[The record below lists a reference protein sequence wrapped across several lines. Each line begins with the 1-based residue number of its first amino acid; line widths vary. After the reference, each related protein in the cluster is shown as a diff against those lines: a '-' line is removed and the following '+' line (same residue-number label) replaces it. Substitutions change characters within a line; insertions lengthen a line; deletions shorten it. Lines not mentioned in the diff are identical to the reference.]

1 MSKGSGGSQTQ
12 TVKQEPYIGQQPYL
26 LDLYSKAKALPVQQ
40 FFPGQTYASPSD
52 LTFQA
57 EQLAEQA
64 ALGPQSTIAGS
75 IVPSIQEQLMSPAQR
90 FSDPLLQE
98 SLRAGLRPMEESAS
112 RLLQQAR
119 RDATGAGQLGGT
131 RQGILESEVIKDLL
145 TKQSDVASR
154 LYGDVYGQTLAA
166 QGRGLG
172 LVPTAMQSIMS
183 PSATLA
189 NIAAAQTARAQQPI
203 TEAMQRFAFEQ
214 AAPGEALDRYANIA
228 AGTILPGTATTTGPG
243 TSGPGGLAGAL
254 GGAGLAS
261 SLGIGA
267 GSTFAGAM
275 PSLFQT
281 AIGTA
286 GPQIPG
292 ALAGSGLGA
301 INPYIAGAALL
312 GGLF

>member
-1 MSKGSGGSQTQ
+1 MSKGSAPSTQ
-12 TVKQEPYIGQQPYL
+12 TMKSEPWEGQAPYL
-26 LDLYSKAKALPVQQ
+26 RDLYSQAQALPIQQ
-40 FFPGQTYASPSD
+40 FYPNQTYASPSD

-57 EQLAEQA
+57 EQLAQQS

-90 FSDPLLQE
+90 FNDPLLQQ

-119 RDATGAGQLGGT
+119 RGATKAGQLGGT

-183 PSATLA
+183 PSASLS

-214 AAPGEALDRYANIA
+214 AAPGQALSQYANIA
-228 AGTILPGTATTTGPG
+228 GGTIIPGTQTTTGPG
-243 TSGPGGLAGAL
+243 TQGPGALAGAL
-254 GGAGLAS
+254 GGAGLGAS
-261 SLGIGA
+261 LMPGATIG
-267 GSTFAGAM
+267 
-275 PSLFQT
+275 
-281 AIGTA
+281 GT
-286 GPQIPG
+286 G
-292 ALAGSGLGA
+292 ALAA
-301 INPYIAGAALL
+301 MNPYVLGGALI
-312 GGLF
+312 GGLFK

>member
-26 LDLYSKAKALPVQQ
+26 LDLYSKAQALPTQQ
-40 FFPGQTYASPSD
+40 FYPGQTFASPSD

-57 EQLAEQA
+57 EQLAQQA
-64 ALGPQSTIAGS
+64 ALGPQTTIAGS
-75 IVPSIQEQLMSPAQR
+75 IIPSIQEQLMSPAQR

-154 LYGDVYGQTLAA
+154 LYGDVYGDTLSSQSRALA
-166 QGRGLG
+166 FA
-172 LVPTAMQSIMS
+172 PSAMSTLMQ

-214 AAPGEALDRYANIA
+214 AAPGQALDRYANIA
-228 AGTILPGTATTTGPG
+228 AGTIIPGTQTTTGPG
-243 TSGPGGLAGAL
+243 AQSPGFAAGAL
-254 GGAGLAS
+254 GGAGLG
-261 SLGIGA
+261 SLIPYTAPVSGIFGTGA
-267 GSTFAGAM
+267 TLAPGM
-275 PSLFQT
+275 V
-281 AIGTA
+281 
-286 GPQIPG
+286 GPTVKAG
-292 ALAGSGLGA
+292 ALAGF
-301 INPYIAGAALL
+301 NPYILGGALL
-312 GGLF
+312 GGLFS

>member
-1 MSKGSGGSQTQ
+1 MSKGSGSNTTTQ
-12 TVKQEPYIGQQPYL
+12 KADPWAGQQPYL
-26 LDLYSKAKALPVQQ
+26 LDLYAKAQGLPTQQ
-40 FFPGQTYASPSD
+40 FFPGQTYATPSD

-131 RQGILESEVIKDLL
+131 RQGILESEVLKDLL

-154 LYGDVYGQTLAA
+154 LYGDVYGQTLASQNRA
-166 QGRGLG
+166 LG

-183 PSATLA
+183 PAASLA
-189 NIAAAQTARAQQPI
+189 SIAESQTARAQQPI
-203 TEAMQRFAFEQ
+203 DEAMRRFAFEQ
-214 AAPGEALDRYANIA
+214 EAPGRALSQYANIA
-228 AGTILPGTATTTGPG
+228 AGTILPGTQTTTGPG
-243 TSGPGGLAGAL
+243 TSGPGVVAGAL
-254 GGAGLAS
+254 GGAGLG
-261 SLGIGA
+261 SLVPFTAAKGA
-267 GSTFAGAM
+267 VGLAAM
-275 PSLFQT
+275 
-281 AIGTA
+281 
-286 GPQIPG
+286 
-292 ALAGSGLGA
+292 
-301 INPYIAGAALL
+301 NPYVLGGALL
-312 GGLF
+312 GGLFS

>member
-1 MSKGSGGSQTQ
+1 MSKGSGSNTTTQ
-12 TVKQEPYIGQQPYL
+12 KADPWAGQQPYL
-26 LDLYSKAKALPVQQ
+26 LDLYAKAQGLPTQQ
-40 FFPGQTYASPSD
+40 FFPGQTYATPSD

-131 RQGILESEVIKDLL
+131 RQGILESEVLKDLL

-154 LYGDVYGQTLAA
+154 LYGDVYGDTLSS
-166 QGRGLG
+166 
-172 LVPTAMQSIMS
+172 QSRALAFA
-183 PSATLA
+183 PSAMSTLMQPSASLA
-189 NIAAAQTARAQQPI
+189 NIAAAQTARAQHPI

-214 AAPGEALDRYANIA
+214 AAPGQALDRYANIA
-228 AGTILPGTATTTGPG
+228 AGTIIPGTQTTTGPG
-243 TSGPGGLAGAL
+243 AQSPGFAAGAL
-254 GGAGLAS
+254 GGAGLTSALLPEAMS
-261 SLGIGA
+261 GAMLGGA
-267 GSTFAGAM
+267 GSTGLMAM
-275 PSLFQT
+275 
-281 AIGTA
+281 
-286 GPQIPG
+286 
-292 ALAGSGLGA
+292 
-301 INPYIAGAALL
+301 NPYILGGALL
-312 GGLF
+312 GGLFS

>member
-1 MSKGSGGSQTQ
+1 MSKGSAPSTQ
-12 TVKQEPYIGQQPYL
+12 TTKSEPWVGQQPYL
-26 LDLYSKAKALPVQQ
+26 LDLYAKAQGLPTQQ

-57 EQLAEQA
+57 EQLAERA
-64 ALGPQSTIAGS
+64 ALGPQTTIAGS

-154 LYGDVYGQTLAA
+154 LYGDVYGQTLASQNRA
-166 QGRGLG
+166 LG

-183 PSATLA
+183 PAASLA
-189 NIAAAQTARAQQPI
+189 SIAESQTARAQQPI
-203 TEAMQRFAFEQ
+203 DEAMQRFAFEQ
-214 AAPGEALDRYANIA
+214 AAPGQALSQYANIA
-228 AGTILPGTATTTGPG
+228 GGTILPGTQTTTGAG
-243 TSGPGGLAGAL
+243 TSGPGALAGAV
-254 GGAGLAS
+254 GGGGLAYA
-261 SLGIGA
+261 A
-267 GSTFAGAM
+267 GMS
-275 PSLFQT
+275 
-281 AIGTA
+281 
-286 GPQIPG
+286 
-292 ALAGSGLGA
+292 
-301 INPYIAGAALL
+301 NPYIAGAAIL
-312 GGLF
+312 GGLLG